1 MEGEDI
7 VLDQETLKQM
17 YREMMFI
24 RRSEETIDEYAK
36 KGEIP
41 GFVHLGVGQ
50 EAVQVGTVHAIRK
63 TDYKFPDH
71 RCHGAISLFG
81 TDKKKV
87 MAEIF
92 GKATGTNGGRG
103 GSMHITDLSVRNMGN
118 NGVQGSSVVSVLGP
132 AFYAQLKKTDDVSV
146 VWMGDGTLGEGACHE
161 SINLAATWK
170 LPVVY
175 VLANNQYAIAVN
187 YREAYNVEQ
196 LATWAKGY
204 DVPSEVV
211 DGNDV
216 VAVYEAMTRAVERA
230 RKGEGPTVLELMT
243 YRWQGH
249 FAGDPAA
256 YRPKEEVE
264 YWKGRCPIKKLKK
277 DLMAEG
283 VPEEEFDA
291 MDESVEKEIQELVQ
305 YALDSPLPKP
315 EDAMKHV
322 YANREVEVHNV

>member
-1 MEGEDI
+1 MLS
-7 VLDQETLKQM
+7 VETLKQM
-17 YREMMFI
+17 YADMVEI
-24 RRSEETIDEYAK
+24 RRFEERIDEYSK

-50 EAVQVGTVHAIRK
+50 EAVQVGTVRALK
-63 TDYKFPDH
+63 VTDYKYPDH

-81 TDKKKV
+81 SDKKAV

-92 GKATGTNGGRG
+92 GKATGINGGRG
-103 GSMHITDLSVRNMGN
+103 GSMHITDLKVRNMGN
-118 NGVQGSSVVSVLGP
+118 NGIQGSNVVSVLGP
-132 AFYAQLKKTDDVSV
+132 AFYSQLKKTDDVSV

-161 SINLAATWK
+161 SINMAATWK

-175 VLANNQYAIAVN
+175 VLANNHYAIATH
-187 YREAYNVEQ
+187 YTEAYNVSQ
-196 LATWAKGY
+196 LAQWADGY
-204 DVPSEVV
+204 AVPNEVV

-230 RKGEGPTVLELMT
+230 RRGEGPTLLELMT

-256 YRPKEEVE
+256 YRPDEEVA
-264 YWKGRCPIKKLKK
+264 YWKERCPIKKTRN
-277 DLMAEG
+277 DLLAQG
-283 VPEEEFDA
+283 VSEEELTA
-291 MDESVEKEIQELVQ
+291 LEEKAYAEIEELID
-305 YALDSPLPKP
+305 YARKSPLPKA

-322 YANREVEVHNV
+322 YADREVEVH